1 MPDITSTP
9 AAPRPGAS
17 LLGAVVAG
25 ACAFA
30 MGASFGSLRELS
42 PTSHGSEA
50 LIIWVLLGVAGIGTM
65 LCLYLAL
72 IWCLATTIMLAGP
85 ASRTGAALLGLLR
98 VLAPRLARR
107 LASGA
112 AVATAATA
120 LTLAP
125 GLASQHP
132 DLTGADADPIPASQP
147 AELFSTE
154 LPPTDPA
161 PEAAAP
167 ASDDQQVTGP
177 DPGAPLPPL
186 GWGGSTGPST
196 TGAAAEAAV
205 AGKPAADPGPNN
217 SGSDLVRTVIVHQGD
232 SLWSIADGLLGPGD
246 SDPAEIAAT
255 WPLLH
260 DTNRD
265 VIGDDPDQLLPGQ
278 ELTVPTALTTE
289 DMS

>member
-9 AAPRPGAS
+9 AVPRPGAS
-17 LLGAVVAG
+17 LLGGVIAAAG
-25 ACAFA
+25 ALA
-30 MGASFGSLRELS
+30 MAASLRSLRDLA
-42 PTSHGSEA
+42 PTSHGSET
-50 LIIWVLLGVAGIGTM
+50 LLIWVLLGVAGIGTI

-72 IWCLATTIMLAGP
+72 IWGLAATIMLAGP

-125 GLASQHP
+125 GLASQYP
-132 DLTGADADPIPASQP
+132 DMTDADAGAIPDSRTADV
-147 AELFSTE
+147 FSTE

-161 PEAAAP
+161 TDATAP
-167 ASDDQQVTGP
+167 ADDGRRTEGSDAD
-177 DPGAPLPPL
+177 APLPPL
-186 GWGGSTGPST
+186 GWGGGPAAST
-196 TGAAAEAAV
+196 TGTAAEAAA
-205 AGKPAADPGPNN
+205 AGSPTTGSGPH
-217 SGSDLVRTVIVHQGD
+217 GSASAPVRTVVVHRGD
-232 SLWSIADGLLGPGD
+232 SLWSISDGLLGPGA

-260 DTNRD
+260 ETNRG
-265 VIGDDPDQLLPGQ
+265 VIGDDPDQLRPGQ